1 MGEINYLVLQV
12 QGKSISPSLSFFFSQ
27 PPSPWTSLTELLI
40 LLNFQRFIFISS
52 HHEYSNTDQFASS
65 PIGPRHSIGYGTVRA
80 LYNSISSLSIV
91 YI

>member
-12 QGKSISPSLSFFFSQ
+12 QGKSISPSLSFFFFSNLHLLGH
-27 PPSPWTSLTELLI
+27 LTELLI

-80 LYNSISSLSIV
+80 LYNSISPPSIV
-91 YI
+91 